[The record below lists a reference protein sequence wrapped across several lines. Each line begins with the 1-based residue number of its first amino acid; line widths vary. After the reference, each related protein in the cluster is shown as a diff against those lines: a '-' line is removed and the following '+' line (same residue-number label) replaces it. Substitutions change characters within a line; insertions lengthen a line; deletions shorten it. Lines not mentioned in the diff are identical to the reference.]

1 MQEVAH
7 GCPHPRYAVPGPSG
21 LCNERQSYMKQ
32 QAEIIAQVGP
42 EVVTQDGEHPLPAQ
56 GICPGDSMQN
66 HVGLAQLP
74 SGFLGGVVL
83 VADSHVLPAA
93 RCRPAS
99 IRLLTDGQLNEPT
112 YRGSFN
118 AAVIPINPF
127 VAGLK

>member
-1 MQEVAH
+1 
-7 GCPHPRYAVPGPSG
+7 
-21 LCNERQSYMKQ
+21 
-32 QAEIIAQVGP
+32 
-42 EVVTQDGEHPLPAQ
+42 
-56 GICPGDSMQN
+56 MQN

-74 SGFLGGVVL
+74 SGFLWGVVL
-83 VADSHVLPAA
+83 VADSRVLPAA

-99 IRLLTDGQLNEPT
+99 IRLLTDGQLNEPM